1 VREGLGDC
9 IVTLEASLPLQS
21 KEVFTAEEYKRFI
34 EHYRQFCEEDRGLS
48 YQNPADKARKDYVV
62 RQRFIVQPQL
72 YRSRLPIYLLACCPI
87 CGGKVWEAIDTYSLN
102 GPGWATPSRGFGW
115 YGTLADQ
122 SSNYVEKPSYSA
134 ECQHIELL
142 AYGVNL
148 NGSKPDDVNQEVEIG
163 SEKPFVMK
171 PLIELDETF
180 VVIHALP
187 IGCYNDQELR
197 PCYTAYFMT
206 YFTAA
211 KRAFEEATQPFH
223 QGLSLVQYGFADYDL
238 VKWVKAKKLF
248 WLNPNNPALLL
259 PGKSVSVS
267 DFPYADVDG
276 HEGPCVIRNG
286 RMEPYYSIDPVRWS
300 GGEWQPEPGP
310 LRRLINKLR
319 RNQ

>member
-1 VREGLGDC
+1 MTSEV
-9 IVTLEASLPLQS
+9 SLPLQS
-21 KEVFTAEEYKRFI
+21 NEVFTVEEYQRFV
-34 EHYRQFCEEDRGLS
+34 EQYRQFCEEDRNLS
-48 YQNPADKARKDYVV
+48 YQNPADKARKDYVI
-62 RQRFIVQPQL
+62 RQRFVVQPQL

-115 YGTLADQ
+115 YGTLADE
-122 SSNYVEKPSYSA
+122 SSNYVERPGYSA
-134 ECQHIELL
+134 ECQHIEIL

-180 VVIHALP
+180 VVIHTLP
-187 IGCYNDQELR
+187 IDRYNDRELL

-206 YFTAA
+206 YFTATKRTFA
-211 KRAFEEATQPFH
+211 KVTQPFH
-223 QGLSLVQYGFADYDL
+223 EDFNLVQYGVADYDL

-248 WLNPNNPALLL
+248 WLDKNHPNLPLRNEPA
-259 PGKSVSVS
+259 G
-267 DFPYADVDG
+267 DFPYANLKG
-276 HEGPCVIRNG
+276 GEGLWVIRNG
-286 RMEPYYSIDPVRWS
+286 RMTPYYSSHPVSWS
-300 GGEWQPEPGP
+300 GGEWRPEPGL

-319 RNQ
+319 RNE